1 MANAPIQV
9 ILNADGYRKDRETK
23 RPASAGTDFL
33 SGESSAFAAHKEDL
47 KQQLASISTH
57 ILEPSNVR
65 LYGTSAFIKVSMK
78 PQALAK
84 SHRPTTKIFRS
95 DKAPEVGVDGLGE
108 LICEVNKQSLE
119 WVQSAIEKAELI
131 VSQRFNKKTELM
143 EDAPTRYRCEV
154 SAIAKL
160 EMWESSD
167 RRNFEIPVAVEWLS
181 DPRSGHVYHVELFRS
196 ITKNVSFLQD
206 QLSQSL
212 IRELRELPKG
222 IVVSFPKKFTR
233 DDTVIEIKVTNSSQP
248 TQFNEPG
255 GQNIFDSSIE
265 YSKDLETH
273 RKLLKV
279 LESHPLIKRI
289 HLPNLLITSPS
300 TTTTHS
306 GKHSFSP
313 PTPGQNYPKV
323 GIIDGGVSKQLDGWV
338 VRRWGVLDSTHQ
350 QHDHGTFIGGLLV
363 NGKQLNPH
371 MDIDPDGCM
380 LVDIDVFPNSATPG
394 VFAQYYPNGT
404 SDFFDEIE
412 EAVRVCVEEH
422 GVRVFNISLNAI
434 SPVHLER
441 YSLDAQRLDQIA
453 DDYDVIFVIS
463 AGNLAASTMRPEWP
477 ADHTKA
483 AAILATFR
491 NDQIYVPAESIRNIS
506 VAALNPGNHS
516 GSIVDMPARYSRR
529 GPGLRTGVK
538 PDISHYGGA
547 GSVCPTAGHGLTS
560 VMPNGDVVTGCG
572 TSYAA
577 PLAAKMLASLASNI
591 EGDVTRETLTALAIH
606 NSNISNTLRRKE
618 FQGAAQQLVGF
629 GRPPAASD
637 AMLNGDHEI
646 TLLFS
651 SRLIQGK
658 ALEFKFAWPNSLVLP
673 GGKCQGNVKL
683 TLVSSPPLDHKYGAE
698 FVRVNIEAALQQ
710 EQPDG
715 KFKSGLE
722 PTYVF
727 FSKDDKV
734 TEAELIEHKFKW
746 SPVKVF
752 GTSMPKGRGK
762 SSNWRVMINYLT
774 RSGENLPLEGVP
786 FSILLTISDPSKS
799 KPIFQEMRN
808 SLQLSG
814 AKIADI
820 HTAARVTPKV

>member
-9 ILNADGYRKDRETK
+9 ILNADGYRRDRDTK
-23 RPASAGTDFL
+23 RPNSAGTDFFEGD
-33 SGESSAFAAHKEDL
+33 SGAFASHKESL
-47 KQQLASISTH
+47 QQQLALISAQ
-57 ILEPSNVR
+57 ILQPTR
-65 LYGTSAFIKVSMK
+65 ARKYGSSAFIKVSMRSD
-78 PQALAK
+78 ALAK
-84 SHRPTTKIFRS
+84 SHRPTTAIFRS

-108 LICEVNKQSLE
+108 LICEVNEQSLK
-119 WVQSAIEKAELI
+119 WIQSAIEKAELT
-131 VSQRFNKKTELM
+131 VRQRVNNKTNLL

-154 SAIAKL
+154 SAIGKL
-160 EMWESSD
+160 ETWERSD
-167 RRNFEIPVAVEWLS
+167 RRNFEIPAAVEWLS
-181 DPRSGHVYHVELFRS
+181 DPRSGHVYHVELFKK
-196 ITKNVSFLQD
+196 ITSNDGFLSD
-206 QLSQSL
+206 NLSQSL
-212 IRELRELPKG
+212 LSELRELAPG
-222 IVVSFPKKFTR
+222 IIVSFPKRFTR
-233 DDTVIEIKVTNSSQP
+233 DDIVIEIKVSSSSS
-248 TQFNEPG
+248 TTKFNRPG
-255 GQNIFDSSIE
+255 EQKKVDPKIE
-265 YSKDLETH
+265 YSKNLDAHKE
-273 RKLLKV
+273 LLKV
-279 LESHPLIKRI
+279 LESHPLVKRV

-300 TTTTHS
+300 TTASHT
-306 GKHSFSP
+306 GKHFFLP
-313 PTPGQNYPKV
+313 PNPGQNYPKV
-323 GIIDGGVSKQLDGWV
+323 GIIDGGVSNQLNDWIV
-338 VRRWGVLDSTHQ
+338 KRWGILDPAHQ

-380 LVDIDVFPNSATPG
+380 LVDIDVFPSSANPG

-422 GVRVFNISLNAI
+422 GVRIFNISLNAV

-463 AGNLAASTMRPEWP
+463 AGNLTASTMRPEWP

-506 VAALNPGNHS
+506 VAALNPANHS

-547 GSVCPTAGHGLTS
+547 GSICPIAGHGLTS
-560 VMPNGDVVTGCG
+560 VMPNGDIITGCG

-577 PLAAKMLASLASNI
+577 PLAAKMLASLESSI
-591 EGDVTRETLTALAIH
+591 EGDVSRETLTALAIH
-606 NSNISNTLRRKE
+606 NSSISDTLRKKE

-629 GRPPAASD
+629 GKPPAASD

-651 SRLIQGK
+651 SRLIPGK
-658 ALEFKFAWPNSLVLP
+658 ALEFKFAWPNSLVQP
-673 GGKCQGNVKL
+673 GGKCQGDVKL
-683 TLVSSPPLDHKYGAE
+683 TLVSSPPLDHRYGAE

-710 EQPDG
+710 EQLSG
-715 KFKSGLE
+715 GFKSGLE

-762 SSNWRVMINYLT
+762 SSNWRLMINYLT
-774 RSGENLPLEGVP
+774 RSGESLPPEGVP

>member
-23 RPASAGTDFL
+23 RPASAGTDFCA
-33 SGESSAFAAHKEDL
+33 GESSAFATHKKNLQE
-47 KQQLASISTH
+47 QLASIKKNIS
-57 ILEPSNVR
+57 EPSR
-65 LYGTSAFIKVSMK
+65 SQAYGSSAFIKVSMK
-78 PQALAK
+78 PNALAK
-84 SHRPTTKIFRS
+84 SHRPTTAIFRS

-108 LICEVNKQSLE
+108 LICEVNKQSIE

-131 VSQRFNKKTELM
+131 VRQRINKKTDDL

-160 EMWESSD
+160 ELWESSD
-167 RRNFEIPVAVEWLS
+167 RRNFETAVAVEWLS

-196 ITKNVSFLQD
+196 VTSNSALLQD

-212 IRELRELPKG
+212 INELKQLPKG
-222 IVVSFPKKFTR
+222 IIVSFPKKFTR
-233 DDTVIEIKVTNSSQP
+233 DDTVIEIKVTKSSSH
-248 TQFNEPG
+248 TRFNKPG
-255 GQNIFDSSIE
+255 EQNIFDPEIE
-265 YSKDLETH
+265 YSKNIETH
-273 RKLLKV
+273 GKLLKI
-279 LESHPLIKRI
+279 LDSHPLIKRI

-300 TTTTHS
+300 TTTAHTGQHF
-306 GKHSFSP
+306 FSSP
-313 PTPGQNYPKV
+313 NPGQNYPMV
-323 GIIDGGVSKQLDGWV
+323 GVIDGGVSKQLDGWV
-338 VRRWGVLDSTHQ
+338 IKRWGVLDPSHQ

-363 NGKQLNPH
+363 DGKQLNPH
-371 MDIDPDGCM
+371 MDLDPDGCM
-380 LVDIDVFPNSATPG
+380 LVDVDVFPSSANPG

-412 EAVRVCVEEH
+412 EAVRVCVEEY

-434 SPVHLER
+434 SPVNLER

-453 DDYDVIFVIS
+453 DEYDVIFVIS
-463 AGNLAASTMRPEWP
+463 AGNLNTATMRPEWP

-491 NDQIYVPAESIRNIS
+491 NDQLYVPAESIRNIS

-516 GSIVDMPARYSRR
+516 GSILDMPARYSRR

-547 GSVCPTAGHGLTS
+547 GSVCPTVGHGLTS
-560 VMPNGDVVTGCG
+560 VTTTGAIVTGCG

-577 PLAAKMLASLASNI
+577 PLAAKMLASLASSI
-591 EGDVTRETLTALAIH
+591 EGNVTRETLTALAIH
-606 NSNISNTLRRKE
+606 NSNISDTLRRKE

-637 AMLNGDHEI
+637 AMINGDHEI

-673 GGKCQGNVKL
+673 GGKCQGDVKL

-710 EQPDG
+710 EQPNG
-715 KFKSGLE
+715 GFKSGLE

-774 RSGENLPLEGVP
+774 RSGETLPPEGVP
-786 FSILLTISDPSKS
+786 FSILLTISDPSRS

-820 HTAARVTPKV
+820 HTAARVTPKI

>member
-23 RPASAGTDFL
+23 RPNSAGTDFFE
-33 SGESSAFAAHKEDL
+33 GESGAFATHKKSL
-47 KQQLASISTH
+47 QQQLALISAQ
-57 ILEPSNVR
+57 ILER
-65 LYGTSAFIKVSMK
+65 TRIEKYGSSAFIKVSMR
-78 PQALAK
+78 PDALAK
-84 SHRPTTKIFRS
+84 SHRPTTAIFRS

-108 LICEVNKQSLE
+108 LICEVNEQSLK
-119 WVQSAIEKAELI
+119 WVQSAIEKAELT
-131 VSQRFNKKTELM
+131 VRQKVNNKTNLL

-154 SAIAKL
+154 SAIGKIDT
-160 EMWESSD
+160 WEKSD
-167 RRNFEIPVAVEWLS
+167 RRNFEIPVAIEWLS
-181 DPRSGHVYHVELFRS
+181 DPRSGHVYHVELFRKLTS
-196 ITKNVSFLQD
+196 SEGFLSD
-206 QLSQSL
+206 TLSQSL
-212 IRELRELPKG
+212 LNELRELPPG
-222 IVVSFPKKFTR
+222 IIVSIPKRFTR
-233 DDTVIEIKVTNSSQP
+233 DDTVIEIKVTNGSS
-248 TQFNEPG
+248 TTKFNRARE
-255 GQNIFDSSIE
+255 QKTIDQHIE
-265 YSKDLETH
+265 YSKNPDIH
-273 RKLLKV
+273 KKLLKV
-279 LESHPLIKRI
+279 LESHPLVKRV

-300 TTTTHS
+300 TTTLHT
-306 GKHSFSP
+306 GKHSFLP
-313 PTPGQNYPKV
+313 PNPGQNYPKV
-323 GIIDGGVSKQLDGWV
+323 GIIDGGVSTKLDDWIV
-338 VRRWGVLDSTHQ
+338 KRWGILDPTHQ

-363 NGKQLNPH
+363 NGKQLNPN
-371 MDIDPDGCM
+371 MEIDPDGCM
-380 LVDIDVFPNSATPG
+380 LVDIDVFPNSAIPG
-394 VFAQYYPNGT
+394 VFTQYYPNGT

-412 EAVRVCVEEH
+412 EAVRVCVEDH
-422 GVRVFNISLNAI
+422 GVRIFNISLNAV

-463 AGNLAASTMRPEWP
+463 AGNLTASTMRPEWP

-483 AAILATFR
+483 AAILASFR

-538 PDISHYGGA
+538 PDISHYGGS
-547 GSVCPTAGHGLTS
+547 GSICPTAGHGLAS
-560 VMPNGDVVTGCG
+560 VMPSGDVITGCG

-577 PLAAKMLASLASNI
+577 PLAAKMLASLESSI
-591 EGDVTRETLTALAIH
+591 EGDVSRETLTALAIH
-606 NSNISNTLRRKE
+606 NSRISDTLRKKE

-629 GRPPAASD
+629 GKPPAASD

-651 SRLIQGK
+651 SRLIPGK
-658 ALEFKFAWPNSLVLP
+658 ALEFKFAWPNSLVQP
-673 GGKCQGNVKL
+673 GGKCQGDVKL

-710 EQPDG
+710 EQPNG
-715 KFKSGLE
+715 GFKSGLE

-762 SSNWRVMINYLT
+762 SSNWRLMINYLT
-774 RSGENLPLEGVP
+774 RSGEILPPEGVP
-786 FSILLTISDPSKS
+786 FSILLTISDPSRS